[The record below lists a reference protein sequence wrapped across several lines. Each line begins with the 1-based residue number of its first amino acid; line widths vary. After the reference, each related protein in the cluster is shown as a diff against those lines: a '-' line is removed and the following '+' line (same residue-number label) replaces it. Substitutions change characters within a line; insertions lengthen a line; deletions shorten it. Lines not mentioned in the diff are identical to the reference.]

1 MITLEPNK
9 TKRTNLKVLRA
20 KHNVTQKDLA
30 RKLGVSPSTLSM
42 IESGENTPSLELA
55 YKIASIFGKSI
66 EDIFFNE
73 IKII

>member
-73 IKII
+73 MKII

>member
-73 IKII
+73 IKVI